1 MTVSLHSFLGTLQ
14 NIYGNYTELIEGK
27 DQSYTMTVTVIRHE
41 EQQQGISW
49 SVTTSQHHNINEV
62 E

>member
-41 EQQQGISW
+41 EQQQGIS
-49 SVTTSQHHNINEV
+49 
-62 E
+62 